1 MNRDINTTK
10 TPVFSFCCY
19 VHTEKCQD
27 VHNANNTT
35 NRSSYVVIS
44 PVRSRPKVPRK
55 GNNEGAQRKS
65 KKFSDFNSCMKAEKN
80 TINRF

>member
-55 GNNEGAQRKS
+55 GNNEGLKGSLRSLVILTAV
-65 KKFSDFNSCMKAEKN
+65 
-80 TINRF
+80 